1 VQIRRV
7 LNKAATMADIAVQ
20 LADALRDHYLIE
32 RQVGRGGMATVY
44 LARDLK
50 HDRLVAFKVLHPEL
64 AATLGPERFL
74 QEIRLAAR
82 LDHPHILPVFDS
94 GEAGGLL
101 WYSMPYV
108 EGESLRERLQREG
121 QLPVEEA
128 IRVARDVADA
138 LDCAH
143 EKGIIHRDIKPENI
157 LLGYPSRDRT
167 ATAIGQV
174 RVADFGL
181 ARAVE
186 AAGAKRLT
194 ETGLAVGTPAYMSPE
209 QASAAQVDGRTD
221 IYALGCVL
229 FEMLAG
235 EPPYTG
241 PTAQAVIAKR
251 LTMPIPRLSTV
262 RAVPPGIEAVVTR
275 ALAKA
280 PADRFATAS
289 EFSRALQNASFETA
303 VPGRRIGRGRLVA
316 GTTILLALAVSWGL
330 WKSSTHTRGSG
341 AAAKAPPPNVGRL
354 DTDSG
359 PSLAVLP
366 FANLSPDRE
375 SEYFSDGMTEELI
388 TTLGR
393 VEGLRVAARTSAFA
407 LKGKNL
413 DVRAI
418 GETLHVATLLE
429 GSVRR
434 AGDQLRVA
442 AQLVDAR
449 TGYHLWSDEYDRKL
463 KDVFAVQA
471 ELARAIVGALR
482 GRLKFRGG
490 AGGESLAAR
499 PPELEAHDLYL
510 EGRYELNQRTYE
522 SLRRAE
528 SYFDRAV
535 AEDSTYAR
543 AYEGLAD
550 TYSRLPLFGPVR
562 PREAYQQAKRAAERA
577 LALDSAL
584 DGAHAAL
591 GDALMLG
598 DYDWYRSE
606 AEYRRTILLNPSYA
620 IAHNSYA
627 NLLRLLGRLE
637 EAVVEREQARSLDP
651 LSRPISAEVGRDLEM
666 VRRFDDALRQ
676 LRTTLESDSTFA
688 RAHLY
693 LCLAYLSKRAPREAT
708 SECQRAVALSGR
720 YQGLGPLA
728 YAYAA
733 SGDRPKAIAI
743 LHELEDRSRREYVAP
758 WEMAVGYLGLGNV
771 DQTFAWLDSA
781 YTARDPL
788 VTLGLS
794 EPIWD
799 PIRGDSRFAAL
810 RARMGLK

>member
-1 VQIRRV
+1 
-7 LNKAATMADIAVQ
+7 MADIAVQ
-20 LADALRDHYLIE
+20 LADALRDRYLIE
-32 RQVGRGGMATVY
+32 RQLGRGGMATVY

-50 HDRLVAFKVLHPEL
+50 HDRLVALKVLHPEL

-74 QEIRLAAR
+74 QEIRLTAR

-94 GEAGGLL
+94 GEADRLL

-186 AAGAKRLT
+186 AAGAQRLT

-262 RAVPPGIEAVVTR
+262 RAVPPGIDAVVTC

-280 PADRFATAS
+280 PADRFATAR
-289 EFSRALQNASFETA
+289 ELSRALQNASLGTA
-303 VPGRRIGRGRLVA
+303 VQGERVGRGRRVV
-316 GTTILLALAVSWGL
+316 GTMVLLALAVLLGIWQG
-330 WKSSTHTRGSG
+330 STHTRGSG
-341 AAAKAPPPNVGRL
+341 TTAKGPTPYVGRL
-354 DTDSG
+354 GTDSG

-366 FANLSPDRE
+366 FTNLSPDRE

-418 GETLHVATLLE
+418 GETLHVATVLE

-449 TGYHLWSDEYDRKL
+449 SGYHLWSDEYDRKL

-482 GRLKFRGG
+482 GRLKLRGG

-598 DYDWYRSE
+598 DYDWHRSE

-693 LCLAYLSKRAPREAT
+693 LCLAYLSKRSPREAT

-733 SGDRPKAIAI
+733 SGDRPKAVAI
-743 LHELEDRSRREYVAP
+743 LHELEDRSHREYVAP
-758 WEMAVGYLGLGNV
+758 WEMAVGNLGLGNV

-781 YTARDPL
+781 YTARDPF